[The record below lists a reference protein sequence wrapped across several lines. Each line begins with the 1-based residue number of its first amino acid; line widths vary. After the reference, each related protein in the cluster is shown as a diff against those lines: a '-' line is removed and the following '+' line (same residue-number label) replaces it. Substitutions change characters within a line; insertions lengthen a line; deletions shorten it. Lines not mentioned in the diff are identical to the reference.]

1 MRTIQQIRE
10 LRNRGKKKWGYDLYL
25 HLQPLLTD
33 NLTMEEISEWLE
45 KKYDLSISVVELY
58 AHVQYY
64 RKKIQVLSEASIN
77 STPNQG
83 ENLANHVIQIKEE
96 IKEDDAFDFRI
107 PVQKPK
113 KLI

>member
-10 LRNRGKKKWGYDLYL
+10 LRSRGKKKWGYDLYL
-25 HLQPLLTD
+25 HLQPLMTD
-33 NLTMEEISEWLE
+33 RLTMEEISEWLE
-45 KKYDLSISVVELY
+45 KQHDLSISVVELY

-64 RKKIQVLSEASIN
+64 KKKIQSVSEPSLN
-77 STPNQG
+77 LTPNQID
-83 ENLANHVIQIKEE
+83 NRANAVVPKKVE

-113 KLI
+113 KLT

>member
-1 MRTIQQIRE
+1 M
-10 LRNRGKKKWGYDLYL
+10 
-25 HLQPLLTD
+25 TD

-64 RKKIQVLSEASIN
+64 RKKIQALSEASIN

-83 ENLANHVIQIKEE
+83 ENLANPVIQIKE
-96 IKEDDAFDFRI
+96 EDDAFDFRI